1 MYRILTEAA
10 GAGDVE
16 KLHNL
21 IRDDPF
27 LLRAANLADG
37 DGTGPLHIACMGGH
51 VDFTKQVLNLNPG
64 SARELNRDGF
74 TPLHIASA
82 NGDTEIV
89 RELLE
94 VGSRDLCMVRGKEMR
109 IPLHYAVVRGRIE
122 IIRMLVSVCSD
133 SVREVTARGE
143 SCFHLAV
150 RSNQFEAFKVLCE
163 HVVSSWDEGECIM
176 NVRDERGNTILH
188 LAASIKQYE
197 VVDLL
202 LDEHFGYKYKLEVNA
217 LNRKGLTPL
226 DVLISEGGDPDIEEM
241 LRLSGSITNQETRPF
256 PQTPQNSAVA
266 HGDPPDSNRSE
277 QERTGHT
284 RHHHRPK
291 SASKKLRDYFKYDIT
306 RDSPGKARDTLLVIA
321 ILIAT
326 ATYQAVLSPPGGV
339 WQDDFRAEGKNATA
353 TTTTTTNLLGPREPR
368 SHTAGQAVMGTR
380 MPIPYGFFLV
390 FNSFGFYMSL
400 HMMEFLTLGLPLQF
414 ELRAALFALI
424 ATYDVCMTAITPRGG
439 ILVFFTVLSMVLP
452 VVMPLLTKVV
462 RDFKKGERQCELPS
476 TRENV

>member
-1 MYRILTEAA
+1 
-10 GAGDVE
+10 
-16 KLHNL
+16 
-21 IRDDPF
+21 
-27 LLRAANLADG
+27 
-37 DGTGPLHIACMGGH
+37 MGGH

-122 IIRMLVSVCSD
+122 IIRMLLS
-133 SVREVTARGE
+133 
-143 SCFHLAV
+143 
-150 RSNQFEAFKVLCE
+150 
-163 HVVSSWDEGECIM
+163 
-176 NVRDERGNTILH
+176 
-188 LAASIKQYE
+188 
-197 VVDLL
+197 VVDPL

-256 PQTPQNSAVA
+256 PQTLQNSAIA
-266 HGDPPDSNRSE
+266 PRDPPDSNRSE

-284 RHHHRPK
+284 RHHRRPK
-291 SASKKLRDYFKYDIT
+291 SASKKLRDYFKYDIL

-339 WQDDFRAEGKNATA
+339 WQDDFRAEGKNTTTTA
-353 TTTTTTNLLGPREPR
+353 TTTTNLLGPKEPR

-414 ELRAALFALI
+414 GLRAALFALI

>member
-1 MYRILTEAA
+1 MYRTLTEAA

-21 IRDDPF
+21 IRDNPF
-27 LLRAANLADG
+27 LFRAANLAEG
-37 DGTGPLHIACMGGH
+37 DGTSPLHIACMGGH
-51 VDFTKQVLNLNPG
+51 IDFTKQVLNLNPG
-64 SARELNRDGF
+64 SALELNRDGF

-82 NGDTEIV
+82 SGDTEIV

-122 IIRMLVSVCSD
+122 VIRMLLSVCPD
-133 SVREVTARGE
+133 SVREVSARGE

-150 RSNQFEAFKVLCE
+150 KNNQFEAFKVLYE
-163 HVVSSWDEGECIM
+163 HVVSSSDNGECIL
-176 NVRDERGNTILH
+176 NERDERGNTILH
-188 LAASIKQYE
+188 LAASRKQYE
-197 VVDLL
+197 VIDLM
-202 LDEHFGYKYKLEVNA
+202 LDAHFGYKYKLEVNA

-241 LRLSGSITNQETRPF
+241 LRLSDSITNQEMRPF
-256 PQTPQNSAVA
+256 PPR
-266 HGDPPDSNRSE
+266 DPPHSNRFE
-277 QERTGHT
+277 QEQTGHT
-284 RHHHRPK
+284 RHHRPK

-339 WQDDFRAEGKNATA
+339 WQDDFRAEGEN
-353 TTTTTTNLLGPREPR
+353 TTTTTNLSGRPKEPR
-368 SHTAGQAVMGTR
+368 SHTAGQAVMGTQ
-380 MPIPYGFFLV
+380 MPIPYGLFLV

-400 HMMEFLTLGLPLQF
+400 HMMDFLTLGLPLQF

-424 ATYDVCMTAITPRGG
+424 ATYDVCMAAITPRGG
-439 ILVFFTVLSMVLP
+439 ILVFFNVLSMILP

-462 RDFKKGERQCELPS
+462 RDFKEGRRCELPS
-476 TRENV
+476 TRENA